1 MSYYN
6 GKIYCRYKFN
16 IYNKKDREEQG
27 FHRKSKECLSLFEA
41 KLLAKK
47 LNCGYF
53 FCKLS
58 NCWHIGKPDI
68 K

>member
-1 MSYYN
+1 MSYYK
-6 GKIYCRYKFN
+6 GKIYCRYSFN

-41 KLLAKK
+41 KRLAKK

-53 FCKLS
+53 YCKLS
-58 NCWHIGKPDI
+58 NCWHIGSPDI
-68 K
+68 R